1 MIFDFSDKINQNG
14 LKVIFSN
21 AEESSISKKKA
32 IVSMSQTHSTNIEVV
47 KNKKLVYSNVD
58 GIFACNKN
66 YALQVKTADCLPIF
80 FIHKHENI
88 FGVIHAGW
96 KGLKNGIISKSTE
109 LLKSYINDFNEITA
123 FIGPSIS
130 QKNYEVKN
138 EFIDYFGNEF
148 IENIDD
154 KFFCNLKGVASSQLQ
169 ELGIENVIDCNQCT
183 YENKNYHSYR
193 RDKTSKRMIGLIY
206 YE

>member
-14 LKVIFSN
+14 LKLIFYN
-21 AEESSISKKKA
+21 AEESSILTKKS
-32 IVSMSQTHSTNIEVV
+32 IVSMVQTHSTNIEMV
-47 KNKKLVYSNVD
+47 NDKKLAYSNVD
-58 GIFACNKN
+58 GIFSCNKN

-80 FIHKHENI
+80 FVHQHENI

-96 KGLKNGIISKSTE
+96 KGLKNGIISKSSK
-109 LLKSYINDFNEITA
+109 LLKKHINDFNEITA

-138 EFIDYFGNEF
+138 EFIDYFGNKF
-148 IENIDD
+148 IDKVED
-154 KFFCNLKGVASSQLQ
+154 KFFCNLKGVASSQLH
-169 ELGIENVIDCNQCT
+169 EIGVKNIIDCNQCT
-183 YENKNYHSYR
+183 YENNNYHSYR
-193 RDKTSKRMIGLIY
+193 RNKTSKRMTGLIY

>member
-14 LKVIFSN
+14 LKSIFSN
-21 AEESSISKKKA
+21 AEESSILTKKS
-32 IVSMSQTHSTNIEVV
+32 IVSMVQTHSTNIEMV
-47 KNKKLVYSNVD
+47 NDKKLAYSNVD
-58 GIFACNKN
+58 GIFSCNKN

-80 FIHKHENI
+80 FIHKHNNI

-96 KGLKNGIISKSTE
+96 KGLKNGIISKSTK
-109 LLKSYINDFNEITA
+109 LLKSRINDLNEITA

-138 EFIDYFGNEF
+138 EFIDYFGNKF
-148 IENIDD
+148 IDKVEN
-154 KFFCNLKGVASSQLQ
+154 KFFCNLKGVASSKLQ
-169 ELGIENVIDCNQCT
+169 KLGVKNVIDCNQCT
-183 YENKNYHSYR
+183 YENENYHSYR
-193 RDKTSKRMIGLIY
+193 RDKTSKRMTGLIY

>member
-1 MIFDFSDKINQNG
+1 MIFDFSNKINQHG

-21 AEESSISKKKA
+21 AEESSILTKKA
-32 IVSMSQTHSTNIEVV
+32 IVSMSQIHSTNIELVN
-47 KNKKLVYSNVD
+47 NKKLVYSNVD
-58 GIFACNKN
+58 GIFSCNKN

-80 FIHKHENI
+80 FIHEHEDI

-96 KGLKNGIISKSTE
+96 KGLKNGIISKSTK
-109 LLKSYINDFNEITA
+109 LLSSHINDLHKITV

-148 IENIDD
+148 IDKVGD

-169 ELGIENVIDCNQCT
+169 KLGVKNIIDCNQCT
-183 YENKNYHSYR
+183 YENENYHSYR
-193 RDKTSKRMIGLIY
+193 RNKTSKRMIGLIY